1 MNPELELQ
9 AGRFETIAFELEA
22 ALTHARIAASH
33 LRQGEVP
40 RGCAHAFALEGHL
53 LSGCATCHATLKG
66 YQTVGSLLPFA
77 LTPAQPPNE
86 LKVLEHLHIGIQRG
100 GFG

>member
-9 AGRFETIAFELEA
+9 AGRFETIAAELEA

-33 LRQGEVP
+33 LHQGEVP

-53 LSGCATCHATLKG
+53 LTVRQTLDEAAKVHAAHARP
-66 YQTVGSLLPFA
+66 QA
-77 LTPAQPPNE
+77 PPSPGK
-86 LKVLEHLHIGIQRG
+86 LV
-100 GFG
+100 